1 MPPEKV
7 LRPKVCLIIP
17 ALNESSAIGKVIDDI
32 PNELVDKVVIVDNG
46 STDNTS
52 DVAKT
57 HGATVILES
66 RRGYGNA
73 CLAGI
78 SSLEKL
84 PPEIVVFIDGDYS
97 SDPKEIDRVLMPIL
111 TDEADLVIGYRSSS
125 KMEKGSMPLHAKF
138 GNWFALTL
146 INILYG
152 RSFEDLGPFR
162 AIKWD
167 TLKRLKMK
175 SPTYGWTVE
184 MMVKALRR
192 KMRIKEVEV
201 SYRKRIGKSK
211 ISGTV
216 TGTLKAGYHI
226 IATIIHNST
235 R

>member
-1 MPPEKV
+1 MHPEKP

-32 PNELVDKVVIVDNG
+32 PNELVDKVIIVDNG
-46 STDNTS
+46 STDDTS
-52 DVAKT
+52 NIAKS

-78 SSLEKL
+78 SSLEKIQ
-84 PPEIVVFIDGDYS
+84 PEIVAFIDGDYS
-97 SDPKEIDRVLMPIL
+97 SDPKEIDKILMPIL
-111 TDEADLVIGYRSSS
+111 KDEADLVIGYRSSS
-125 KMEKGSMPLHAKF
+125 KMEKESMPLHAKF
-138 GNWFALTL
+138 GNWFALSL
-146 INILYG
+146 INLLYG
-152 RSFEDLGPFR
+152 RLFEDLGPFR
-162 AIKWD
+162 AIKWSSF
-167 TLKRLKMK
+167 KSLKMK

-192 KMRIKEVEV
+192 KMRITEVEV

-216 TGTLKAGYHI
+216 TGTMKAGYHI
-226 IATIIHNST
+226 IATIIRNSM

>member
-1 MPPEKV
+1 MHPEK
-7 LRPKVCLIIP
+7 LRRPKVCLIIP

-32 PNELVDKVVIVDNG
+32 PNELVDKVIVVDNG

-52 DVAKT
+52 HVAKI
-57 HGATVILES
+57 HGAIVILES

-78 SSLEKL
+78 SFLEKL

-97 SDPKEIDRVLMPIL
+97 SDPKEIDKVLMPIL
-111 TDEADLVIGYRSSS
+111 KDEADLVIGCRASY
-125 KMEKGSMPLHAKF
+125 KMEKGSMPPHAKF
-138 GNWFALTL
+138 GNWFASSL

-152 RSFEDLGPFR
+152 RSFADLGPFR
-162 AIKWD
+162 AIKWEN
-167 TLKRLKMK
+167 LKSLRMK

-192 KMRIKEVEV
+192 KMRIVEVEV
-201 SYRKRIGKSK
+201 SNRKRIGKSK
-211 ISGTV
+211 ISGTL
-216 TGTLKAGYHI
+216 TGTMKAGYHI
-226 IATIIHNST
+226 VATIIQYST

>member
-1 MPPEKV
+1 MHHETL

-32 PNELVDKVVIVDNG
+32 PNELVDKVIIVDNG

-52 DVAKT
+52 NIAKT
-57 HGATVILES
+57 HGATVILETK
-66 RRGYGNA
+66 RGYGNA
-73 CLAGI
+73 CMAGI
-78 SSLEKL
+78 SFLEKL
-84 PPEIVVFIDGDYS
+84 PPEIVAFIDGDYS
-97 SDPKEIDRVLMPIL
+97 SDPKGIDKVLMPIL
-111 TDEADLVIGYRSSS
+111 KDEADLVIGCRSSS

-138 GNWFALTL
+138 GNWFALSL
-146 INILYG
+146 INMLYG

-162 AIKWD
+162 AIKWEN
-167 TLKRLKMK
+167 LKSLKMK

-192 KMRIKEVEV
+192 KMRITEVEV

-216 TGTLKAGYHI
+216 TGTMKAGYHI
-226 IATIIHNST
+226 VATIIHNST